1 MLCPKCR
8 FEHQSDA
15 TECPRCGVIFAK
27 YVPRPKALTP
37 VAPPTRPEFRYRL
50 FALPAALLGARLLV
64 GVAPSA
70 VRMFSMWIHE
80 LGHAATAWL
89 CGFSAIPGPWFTP
102 VDSERSLAVTVVLA
116 GLLIFGGVRA
126 WGNRRVTL
134 SIALGATLLAQLIFT
149 FKLYSDQAQQFII
162 FGGDAGCFVLG
173 GVLMATFYI
182 RRQSIIYEN
191 SLRWAFLVIGA
202 LAFMDA
208 FAVWTG
214 GIEKIPFGENE
225 NGLSDPSVLT
235 ELYGWKVNLLRTRY
249 QRLAMLCLAARTT
262 LYACGLAIV
271 AREGKMPQRDP
282 GLDYS

>member
-1 MLCPKCR
+1 MPCPKCR
-8 FEHQSDA
+8 FEHESDA
-15 TECPRCGVIFAK
+15 PECPRCGVIFAK
-27 YVPRPKALTP
+27 YVPRPKAFTP
-37 VAPPTRPEFRYRL
+37 GGPPTGPELRYRL

-64 GVAPSA
+64 GVVPSV

-116 GLLIFGGVRA
+116 GLLVFGGVRA
-126 WGNRRVTL
+126 WRNRRVTL
-134 SIALGATLLAQLIFT
+134 SIAVAAALFTQLIFT
-149 FKLYSDQAQQFII
+149 FKLYSDQAQQLII

-173 GVLMATFYI
+173 SALMATFYI

-214 GIEKIPFGENE
+214 GIERVPFGENE

-235 ELYGWKVNLLRTRY
+235 ELYGWNVNLLRTRY
-249 QRLAMLCLAARTT
+249 QRLAMLCLAVLTT

-271 AREGKMPQRDP
+271 ARQGKMPQRDP
-282 GLDYS
+282 SVDYS

>member
-1 MLCPKCR
+1 
-8 FEHQSDA
+8 
-15 TECPRCGVIFAK
+15 
-27 YVPRPKALTP
+27 
-37 VAPPTRPEFRYRL
+37 
-50 FALPAALLGARLLV
+50 
-64 GVAPSA
+64 
-70 VRMFSMWIHE
+70 MFSMWIHE

-126 WGNRRVTL
+126 WRNRRVTL
-134 SIALGATLLAQLIFT
+134 SIAVAAALFTQLIFT
-149 FKLYSDQAQQFII
+149 FKLYSDQAQQLII

-173 GVLMATFYI
+173 SALMATFYI

-214 GIEKIPFGENE
+214 GIERVPFGENE

-235 ELYGWKVNLLRTRY
+235 ELYGWNVNLLRTRY
-249 QRLAMLCLAARTT
+249 QRLAMLCLAVLTT

-271 AREGKMPQRDP
+271 ARQGKMPQRDP
-282 GLDYS
+282 SVDYS